1 METMTTT
8 QPIETTT
15 EDAELDRRF
24 IAAFIHP
31 DQGLL
36 NALYSEGLSVE
47 AVNARA
53 ARMGLTSEFIKRCRL
68 TGTQP
73 DMRKCIKCDAR
84 FLSAGPHNRLCKRCP
99 PR

>member
-1 METMTTT
+1 MRPTPP
-8 QPIETTT
+8 QPIDTTR
-15 EDAELDRRF
+15 EDEELERRF

-31 DQGLL
+31 EQGQLK
-36 NALYSEGLSVE
+36 ALYREGSSVE

-53 ARMGLTSEFIKRCRL
+53 ARMGLTTELIKRCRL
-68 TGTQP
+68 TGVLP
-73 DMRKCIKCDAR
+73 EMRICIKCDAR